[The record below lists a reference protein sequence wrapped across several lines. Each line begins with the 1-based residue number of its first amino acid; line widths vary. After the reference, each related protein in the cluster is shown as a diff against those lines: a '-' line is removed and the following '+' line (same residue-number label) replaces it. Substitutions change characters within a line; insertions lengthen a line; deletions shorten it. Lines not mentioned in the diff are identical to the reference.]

1 MVEAASGTYRRRAL
15 DWAVPKVI
23 AGWDGNGM
31 RQINAVLAVLLKVF
45 SVCFW
50 LNSLDFAVIA
60 AADPHVFGV

>member
-1 MVEAASGTYRRRAL
+1 M
-15 DWAVPKVI
+15 PKVI